1 MVGAIP
7 HGIFVNTNNT
17 VFVAN
22 RNTGNILIWGNGSST
37 PTTTIFANATT
48 PSCLFVT
55 ADDQIF
61 LDNQLTAAQVD
72 RWTVNQTQLSPPMI
86 VGAFCG
92 GLFVD
97 INNNLYCSHS
107 SQNQVLRRSL
117 NTTVNT
123 STIVAGTNGSGSATN
138 MLNTPIGIFVTID
151 SNLYVADRDNNR
163 VQLFRSGESN
173 ATTVA
178 GAGSMGNISLNRP
191 TGVVLDADGYLF
203 IVDQDNHRIVGSG
216 PGGFRCVVGCNG
228 SGSGSNQLL
237 TPHTL
242 SFDTNGNM
250 FVSDRNNSRIQK
262 FLLTSNP
269 CGRCKSEMSMEGT
282 PLCNR

>member
-1 MVGAIP
+1 MP

-17 VFVAN
+17 VFVAS
-22 RNTGNILIWGNGSST
+22 RQTGNILIWGNGSST

-61 LDNQLTAAQVD
+61 LDNQLPNNNAQVD
-72 RWTVNQTQLSPPMI
+72 QWTLDQTRLSPLMI
-86 VGAFCG
+86 SGAFCG
-92 GLFVD
+92 GLSVD
-97 INNNLYCSHS
+97 INNNLFCSQS
-107 SQNQVLRRSL
+107 SQDQVFRRSL
-117 NTTVNT
+117 NTMVNT
-123 STIVAGTNGSGSATN
+123 STIVAGTGSSGSASN
-138 MLNTPIGIFVTID
+138 MLNRPIGIFVTIN
-151 SNLYVADRDNNR
+151 SSLYVADRDNNR
-163 VQLFRSGESN
+163 VQLFRSGELN

-178 GAGSMGNISLNRP
+178 GNGSNETISLNRP

-216 PGGFRCVVGCNG
+216 PGGFRCVAGCNG
-228 SGSGSNQLL
+228 SGTGSNQLL

-269 CGRCKSEMSMEGT
+269 CGRCKSEMRMEGT
-282 PLCNR
+282 PLCDR